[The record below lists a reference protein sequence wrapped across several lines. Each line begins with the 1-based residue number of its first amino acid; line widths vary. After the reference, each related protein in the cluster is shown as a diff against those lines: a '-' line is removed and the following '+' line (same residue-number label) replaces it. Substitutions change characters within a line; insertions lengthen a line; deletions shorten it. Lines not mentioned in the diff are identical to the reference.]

1 MRPLLL
7 VASATLLALPAFS
20 ADYDESVSGD
30 ISDDRLNPTVIALG
44 PGNNRIVAS
53 QQGDAHG
60 RDVDYFT
67 VTVPAGMRVRQL
79 HVVNYT
85 AAIGDLA
92 FLGVQSGTIF
102 TTPFNNT
109 KAGDLLGGKVYGD
122 FDISFDILPAI
133 GSLGG
138 AIGFTPPLTA
148 GDYTWWLNQTSDPST
163 VDLNFQLEMDLG
175 TNYCTANVNSTGAA
189 AAISAIGSN
198 ESSDNFLQLRAN
210 NVPVGTPGLF
220 FFGPNQVQLPFGDGL
235 RCVGGSIQRIQPAQF
250 GDANGQVLRFVDL
263 NAFPSGGLFNPGST
277 VNLQY
282 WYRDPSGGPNGFNL
296 SDGLSIT
303 WM

>member
-1 MRPLLL
+1 MKVLQL
-7 VASATLLALPAFS
+7 ASAALFLAAPVFA

-44 PGNNRIVAS
+44 PGNNRITAT
-53 QQGDAHG
+53 QQGDAFG
-60 RDVDYFT
+60 RDIDYFT
-67 VTVPAGMRVRQL
+67 FTVPAGMRVRAL

-85 AAIGDLA
+85 AVIGDLA
-92 FLGVQSGTIF
+92 FLGVQNGPIF

-122 FDISFDILPAI
+122 FDIGFDILPEV
-133 GSLGG
+133 GTLSG
-138 AIGFTPPLTA
+138 ATGFVPPLPA
-148 GDYTWWLNQTSDPST
+148 GDYTWWLNQTGDPST
-163 VDLNFQLEMDLG
+163 VELNFQVETDLG
-175 TNYCTANVNSTGAA
+175 TNYCTSNINSTGSAA
-189 AAISAIGSN
+189 TIGAFGSPESA
-198 ESSDNFLQLRAN
+198 DNFFFLTAE

-250 GDANGQVLRFVDL
+250 GDANGEVVRNVDMT
-263 NAFPSGGLFNPGST
+263 AFSGGLFNAGAT

-282 WYRDPSGGPNGFNL
+282 WYRDPSGGPAGFNL
-296 SDGLSIT
+296 SDGLTIS
-303 WM
+303 WL